1 MIECDDTA
9 CRIVGEITL
18 ANAATLL
25 AELKPHIANKL
36 PLLDFS
42 GVEQGD
48 STVLALILS
57 CKREAAQYQYPLRFS
72 GFPASVIT
80 LADLYGVTPLLQA

>member
-1 MIECDDTA
+1 MVECDDTA
-9 CRIVGEITL
+9 CCIVGEVTL
-18 ANAATLL
+18 VNAASIL

-42 GVEQGD
+42 GVKQGD

-57 CKREAAQYQYPLRFS
+57 CKREAAQYHYPLRFS
-72 GFPASVIT
+72 GFPASIIT
-80 LADLYGVTPLLQA
+80 LADLYGVTPFIQA